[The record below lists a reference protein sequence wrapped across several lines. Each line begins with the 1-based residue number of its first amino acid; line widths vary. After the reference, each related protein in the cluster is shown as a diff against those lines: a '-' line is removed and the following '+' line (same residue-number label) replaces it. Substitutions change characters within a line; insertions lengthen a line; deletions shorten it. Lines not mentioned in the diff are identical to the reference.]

1 MSQDRNHS
9 SAQTHR
15 PTNNNNNSSS
25 AFLLR
30 KLRDNLAGIF
40 FFLFAAG
47 FLSVY
52 GFCVVTVAASSWLY
66 RYFRDDTEAREAFKL
81 WCRVFRRKYLSSR
94 EEELRFKY
102 FKDSLVREVDSDN
115 LLQYADRSEQE
126 FNDLGDT
133 IYCSMPLEKL
143 VTILREV
150 ELRLILSCGT
160 RQDAFSDPTNQ
171 V

>member
-15 PTNNNNNSSS
+15 PTNNNNNSFS

-30 KLRDNLAGIF
+30 KLRDNLAGILTLRSIFLLVF
-40 FFLFAAG
+40 FSPLIIF
-47 FLSVY
+47 
-52 GFCVVTVAASSWLY
+52 SSPIWVPA
-66 RYFRDDTEAREAFKL
+66 DDTEAREAFKL

-102 FKDSLVREVDSDN
+102 FKDSLVREVDSSKLRYADN

-143 VTILREV
+143 ITILRE
-150 ELRLILSCGT
+150 G
-160 RQDAFSDPTNQ
+160 
-171 V
+171 